1 MVHQF
6 TLALVRGG
14 RALYLQIAA
23 GLTSEIERGR
33 LRSGDRLPS
42 SRGLAEQ
49 LDVHRKTVVAAYDE
63 LERQGWIER
72 RAPATTSSAACPSS
86 ARRRRPRWRA
96 PTA

>member
-42 SRGLAEQ
+42 SRALAEQ
-49 LDVHRKTVVAAYDE
+49 LDGKV
-63 LERQGWIER
+63 
-72 RAPATTSSAACPSS
+72 PA
-86 ARRRRPRWRA
+86 
-96 PTA
+96 